1 MTHIRPNS
9 NLLRMYSPYQ
19 NEHPNLITK
28 ANRPNFCKSFR
39 QYFKAAYYYLD
50 EPHRTLPCTDGK
62 NTPNWEDEPGPDG
75 THSGAISVEIFP
87 EHVAKLHEDSDFG
100 FSKEYEEIQ
109 RYCSKTLKTSHEH
122 SSHIDNKCKN
132 RYLNIVAYDH
142 SRVKLL
148 PVVGQKK
155 TSDYINANYIDG
167 FQKCNAYIGT
177 QGPLEDTREAFW
189 RMVWEQNVYVIVM
202 ITNLMERGRVSES
215 DQYISAPEKN
225 YREKGTPKKGFL

>member
-1 MTHIRPNS
+1 MS
-9 NLLRMYSPYQ
+9 LFDLLYEFLIAD
-19 NEHPNLITK
+19 NDKHPQIFKMHCESKTEKDLEVNPK
-28 ANRPNFCKSFR
+28 SNRPNFYKCFR

-50 EPHRTLPCTDGK
+50 EPHRTIGPTGC
-62 NTPNWEDEPGPDG
+62 NNMPNWEEEPGPDG
-75 THSGAISVEIFP
+75 SHSGAISLEDFP

-100 FSKEYEEIQ
+100 FSKEYDEIQ
-109 RYCSKTLKTSHEH
+109 RYCSKTLKATHEH

-142 SRVKLL
+142 CRVKLA
-148 PVVGQKK
+148 PIAGQKK

-167 FQKCNAYIGT
+167 FKKCNAYIGT

-202 ITNLMERGRVSES
+202 ITNLVERGRVS
-215 DQYISAPEKN
+215 
-225 YREKGTPKKGFL
+225 